1 VSSPLTGAP
10 LQAALRQLVG
20 ELRARERRRVFDS
33 RLHLGRPEAAATF
46 VEVASRDVP
55 LLDQALRR
63 ELAAELVERVS
74 PADLGRLGGTPTT
87 GAGSTDAAPEPGLLA
102 WLTRPGDVEELETD
116 LDWLA
121 ATSCAAA
128 ERDLR
133 LERFVV
139 VTRYGWRDA
148 RTGEHRRWKRL
159 RL

>member
-1 VSSPLTGAP
+1 VPSTPTGAP

-20 ELRARERRRVFDS
+20 ELRARERRRVFDT
-33 RLHLGRPEAAATF
+33 RLHLGRPGNAASC
-46 VEVASRDVP
+46 VEVASVDAR

-63 ELAAELVERVS
+63 ELAGELIERAL
-74 PADLGRLGGTPTT
+74 PADLRRLAGTPVP
-87 GAGSTDAAPEPGLLA
+87 GAGPSGGPPEPGLLA
-102 WLTRPGDVEELETD
+102 WLERPGDVEELQTD

-121 ATSCAAA
+121 ATICAAA
-128 ERDLR
+128 QHDLR
-133 LERFVV
+133 LGRFFV